1 MDIMACGEMAPHR
14 LSAYRFLAALIP
26 RESLDSSPHHP
37 RPASSSFSSSSSCPA
52 ASLNVKHFKSRNRSI
67 RQLRFESMFLI
78 DINRICYSFTGS
90 SLLSSR
96 NFTHPTLFPHF
107 LKTLCQEFSYNL
119 AIPKI
124 SFLTSIKRL
133 LILQSPANSSSILL
147 VHRPT
152 GASPLSPPPIIKVR
166 KRNSDI
172 SITFVWKRGAPPLS
186 LSLPRSRTRS

>member
-1 MDIMACGEMAPHR
+1 M
-14 LSAYRFLAALIP
+14 
-26 RESLDSSPHHP
+26 
-37 RPASSSFSSSSSCPA
+37 FS
-52 ASLNVKHFKSRNRSI
+52 
-67 RQLRFESMFLI
+67 I

-186 LSLPRSRTRS
+186 LSLSLVRGHDRKEALHASVHQWQNRVGSNNERCNNKRATAT

>member
-1 MDIMACGEMAPHR
+1 MAPHR
-14 LSAYRFLAALIP
+14 LLAYRFLAALIP

-107 LKTLCQEFSYNL
+107 LKTLCQEFSYNARHNL

-124 SFLTSIKRL
+124 SFLIKRL
-133 LILQSPANSSSILL
+133 LILQVQITGKFVIDPPRSPTNRCITSLSSPNHKSSKTKFWYFYN
-147 VHRPT
+147 VRMET
-152 GASPLSPPPIIKVR
+152 GRSP
-166 KRNSDI
+166 
-172 SITFVWKRGAPPLS
+172 S